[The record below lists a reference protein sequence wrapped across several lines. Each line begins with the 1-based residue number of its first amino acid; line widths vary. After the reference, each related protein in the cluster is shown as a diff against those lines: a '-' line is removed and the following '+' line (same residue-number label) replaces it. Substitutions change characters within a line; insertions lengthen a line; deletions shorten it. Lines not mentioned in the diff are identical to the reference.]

1 MFGITFPAKVTRVLD
16 GDTLEVKIERTI
28 RIRILD
34 CWAME
39 TRTINKQEKDIGI
52 TAKQFLKNLILDKEV
67 TLEIPIEGDK
77 FGDSMTFGRVLGVV
91 KLDGKDVAR
100 IMIENG
106 YAYPTKELQ
115 KEALKI
121 IMDELKND

>member
-39 TRTINKQEKDIGI
+39 TRTVNKQEKDIGI